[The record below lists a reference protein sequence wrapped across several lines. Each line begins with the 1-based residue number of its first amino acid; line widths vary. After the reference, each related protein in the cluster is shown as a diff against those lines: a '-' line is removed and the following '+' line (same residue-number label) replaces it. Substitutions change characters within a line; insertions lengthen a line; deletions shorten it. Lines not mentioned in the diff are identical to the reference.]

1 MTKAVV
7 IFLGSYLIRI
17 MNTYQPLHVVV
28 VVGGGGGG
36 GVGVGVGVVDHFY
49 VALFSALEQIHCPRM

>member
-1 MTKAVV
+1 
-7 IFLGSYLIRI
+7 

-28 VVGGGGGG
+28 VGGV

-49 VALFSALEQIHCPRM
+49 VALLSAFEQIHCPRM

>member
-28 VVGGGGGG
+28 VGGV

-49 VALFSALEQIHCPRM
+49 VALLSAFEQIHCPRM